1 MLLLKKYLDSV
12 FLLRRENIAGK
23 KIGSF
28 HAERVSS
35 FVFTDIHTTK
45 WSNMAKSWLAT
56 IAPTGSNDHGLY
68 YNMANNLIYISG
80 I

>member
-1 MLLLKKYLDSV
+1 MACSMQRGFHLL
-12 FLLRRENIAGK
+12 F
-23 KIGSF
+23 
-28 HAERVSS
+28 
-35 FVFTDIHTTK
+35 FTDIHTTK